1 MLKYGL
7 LGLEFLV
14 LLSHLNFHLLV
25 QVILQNKSPKIV
37 VQKSSHLNNTSI
49 NMVVVVV
56 TRNHVVV
63 EEQVFKECELLKARP
78 LVD

>member
-7 LGLEFLV
+7 LGVEFLV
-14 LLSHLNFHLLV
+14 LLSHFNFHLLV
-25 QVILQNKSPKIV
+25 QVILQNKTPKIV

>member
-1 MLKYGL
+1 VLKYGL
-7 LGLEFLV
+7 LGVEFLV
-14 LLSHLNFHLLV
+14 LLSHFNFHLLV
-25 QVILQNKSPKIV
+25 QVILQNKTPKIV

>member
-1 MLKYGL
+1 VLKYGL
-7 LGLEFLV
+7 LGVEFLV
-14 LLSHLNFHLLV
+14 LLSHFNFHLLV
-25 QVILQNKSPKIV
+25 QVILQNKTPKIV

-63 EEQVFKECELLKARP
+63 EEQVFKECEILKARP